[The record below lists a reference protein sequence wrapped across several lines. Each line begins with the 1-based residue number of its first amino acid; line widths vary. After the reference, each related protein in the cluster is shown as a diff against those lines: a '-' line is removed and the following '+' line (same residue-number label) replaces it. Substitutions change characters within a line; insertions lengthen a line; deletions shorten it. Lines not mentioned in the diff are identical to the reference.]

1 MTDQEW
7 EDRGE
12 HPAKVVAETH
22 TGAAHVSGV
31 QFVEQCPEAGWNACR
46 EESERESQE
55 QHLGIGQWQ
64 EHIALHSDDTA
75 QRKQHDVFTTA
86 NAVDQ
91 KSTDHTP
98 APEGEDDHRQVT
110 TRVQHRK
117 VTLSL
122 EERRQP
128 GHHRVVATVGTQAE
142 QAAQQ
147 GHTQQFRAEDASHRL
162 QEAGRD
168 GLFLLQALEAVRLRH
183 VAAYPNDQQRWQQTD
198 EEHHPPG
205 KLLRHQ

>member
-1 MTDQEW
+1 MPDQE
-7 EDRGE
+7 RE
-12 HPAKVVAETH
+12 HGRQHATEVVAKAH
-22 TGAAHVSGV
+22 PGAAHVSRV
-31 QFVEQCPEAGWNACR
+31 QLIEERTQAGRDAGGEKAQREA
-46 EESERESQE
+46 EE
-55 QHLGIGQWQ
+55 QHLGIGQR
-64 EHIALHSDDTA
+64 EKHVGLHGQYTA
-75 QRKQHDVFTTA
+75 QGEQQDVLAPA
-86 NAVDQ
+86 NTVDQ
-91 KSTDHTP
+91 QAADHAA
-98 APEGEDDHRQVT
+98 APEGQDDHRQVT
-110 TRVQHRK
+110 ARVQHRK
-117 VTLSL
+117 VALCL
-122 EERRQP
+122 EESRQP